1 MTAVVIRLT
10 EITVGREAARRC
22 NVGDRDQYPET
33 DRSVRLQ
40 LFFLFVQQDGRRS
53 ASWEMVAM
61 TADGIITLQ
70 SAYGPKK
77 TLDRL
82 AAAVAAHGMTIF
94 ARIDH
99 AGAASDVDMELRPT
113 ELLVFGNARAGTPLM
128 QSSQLIGIDLP
139 LRALAWQDESQ
150 ASWLSY
156 VDPAWLANRFGIAAT
171 AQTSIDRM
179 IAVLRLV
186 TAEATTPAG

>member
-1 MTAVVIRLT
+1 
-10 EITVGREAARRC
+10 
-22 NVGDRDQYPET
+22 
-33 DRSVRLQ
+33 
-40 LFFLFVQQDGRRS
+40 
-53 ASWEMVAM
+53 MVAM

-70 SAYGPKK
+70 SAYEPKE

>member
-1 MTAVVIRLT
+1 
-10 EITVGREAARRC
+10 
-22 NVGDRDQYPET
+22 
-33 DRSVRLQ
+33 
-40 LFFLFVQQDGRRS
+40 
-53 ASWEMVAM
+53 
-61 TADGIITLQ
+61 
-70 SAYGPKK
+70 
-77 TLDRL
+77 
-82 AAAVAAHGMTIF
+82 MTIF

-186 TAEATTPAG
+186 TAEATKPAG

>member
-1 MTAVVIRLT
+1 
-10 EITVGREAARRC
+10 
-22 NVGDRDQYPET
+22 
-33 DRSVRLQ
+33 
-40 LFFLFVQQDGRRS
+40 
-53 ASWEMVAM
+53 MVAM

-70 SAYGPKK
+70 SAYEPKE

-186 TAEATTPAG
+186 TAEATKPAG